1 MWKTAATAASH
12 VGTYAIHVSG
22 ADAANYT
29 FTYVPGVLTIDPAPL
44 TITANSDF
52 KIYGAALPDLTASY
66 SGFVNGDTTAALS
79 SPPILSTTATAASD
93 VGSYQITASGAAA
106 DDYAINYL
114 PGALTISPAPLTITA
129 DDKSMRRIRPFVTPT
144 GLTKFQGYFGADMG
158 LEYPGPVPFT
168 PVGVRETGGAAE
180 VPMCMW
186 TFGFTVDPETKQPT
200 ERRKIEAGK
209 FLMVKQAGKWRI
221 DDMVYAGHSCEKTV
235 VKGRAF

>member
-1 MWKTAATAASH
+1 M
-12 VGTYAIHVSG
+12 GGRNINVS
-22 ADAANYT
+22 T
-29 FTYVPGVLTIDPAPL
+29 SRTRTP
-44 TITANSDF
+44 
-52 KIYGAALPDLTASY
+52 ALPVLRGLLVTALAS
-66 SGFVNGDTTAALS
+66 AALS
-79 SPPILSTTATAASD
+79 ACGGGETAAEDQPAD
-93 VGSYQITASGAAA
+93 VSSSPTASTPTSTPSPTEPSPTLRPLSRFEDEPTVKVARRFAVAAA
-106 DDYAINYL
+106 R
-114 PGALTISPAPLTITA
+114 SVTA
-129 DDKSMRRIRPFVTPT
+129 DDTSMRRIRPFVTPT

-186 TFGFTVDPETKQPT
+186 TFGFTVDPKTKQPT